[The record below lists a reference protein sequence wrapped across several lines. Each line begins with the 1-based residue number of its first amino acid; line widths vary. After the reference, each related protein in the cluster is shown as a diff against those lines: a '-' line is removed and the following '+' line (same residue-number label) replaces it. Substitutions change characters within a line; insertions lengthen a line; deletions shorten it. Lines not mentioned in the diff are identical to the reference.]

1 MLDLGFIHALKQI
14 VRMLPGEAPDP
25 VLLGDHAEDDQGAG
39 RPVPRPIRPRSRSR
53 PPATTVERVDQY
65 VTFVQQAEKQALLT
79 MMLRH
84 GFSERGNMD
93 RVLIFTRTKH
103 GADRVVKL
111 LAGNGIAANAIHG
124 NKSQPQR
131 ERALAEFKAGQV
143 KILIATDIAARG
155 IDVSGVSHVI
165 NFELPNVAE
174 QYVHRIGRT
183 ARAGAAG
190 VAIAFCADD
199 EKAYL
204 RDIEKLTRQRIAV
217 EPLPANFVA
226 EAHRIKTTRTAPPP
240 PSREERREE
249 EQGRRRFP
257 PAARAAR
264 PGPLCRPGQ
273 ADGRSGGRRRA
284 SARRR
289 VRRLLALRRERVLLG
304 ARPCAAGPGSRRS
317 DFHAIRVIQ
326 ERVTSFYANHRSR

>member
-1 MLDLGFIHALKQI
+1 
-14 VRMLPGEAPDP
+14 
-25 VLLGDHAEDDQGAG
+25 
-39 RPVPRPIRPRSRSR
+39 
-53 PPATTVERVDQY
+53 
-65 VTFVQQAEKQALLT
+65 
-79 MMLRH
+79 
-84 GFSERGNMD
+84 MD

-131 ERALAEFKAGQV
+131 EQALARFKAGEV
-143 KILIATDIAARG
+143 PILIATDIAARG

-204 RDIEKLTRQRIAV
+204 RDIEKLTRQKIAV
-217 EPLPANFVA
+217 EPLPAGFNA
-226 EAHRIKTTRTAPPP
+226 EAARIKSTRVHVPAP
-240 PSREERREE
+240 RHEERTWHNRP
-249 EQGRRRFP
+249 QARRGRF
-257 PAARAAR
+257 
-264 PGPLCRPGQ
+264 
-273 ADGRSGGRRRA
+273 ADRVKPMGDSRRRA
-284 SARRR
+284 SR
-289 VRRLLALRRERVLLG
+289 G
-304 ARPCAAGPGSRRS
+304 
-317 DFHAIRVIQ
+317 
-326 ERVTSFYANHRSR
+326 